1 MTEAKYQVIIDDTI
15 AARYMTLDDAL
26 IFIKGIFETYYNE
39 TELCVSIKQEKLE
52 NEEHT
57 IQYAFD

>member
-1 MTEAKYQVIIDDTI
+1 MIETKYQVIIDGTI
-15 AARYMTLDDAL
+15 AARYMTLADAL

-39 TELCVSIKQEKLE
+39 TEMSVTIKQEKLD

-57 IQYAFD
+57 IEYAFD